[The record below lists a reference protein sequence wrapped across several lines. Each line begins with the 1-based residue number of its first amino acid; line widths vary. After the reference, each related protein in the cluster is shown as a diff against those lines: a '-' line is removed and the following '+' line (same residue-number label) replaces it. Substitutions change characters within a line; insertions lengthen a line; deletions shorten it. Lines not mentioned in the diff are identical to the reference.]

1 MLLATAVTGCATGT
15 GGIEPQDSHAIFSS
29 FSYMGNDDFYA
40 ANPPAGESSYYN
52 PILPGWY
59 SDPSICADDKGNYYL
74 VTSTFTYYPGCPCFT
89 AATSSTGNR
98 QAMCSTA
105 PRNLKIS
112 RSNT

>member
-52 PILPGWY
+52 PILPDGIPIP
-59 SDPSICADDKGNYYL
+59 PSAPM
-74 VTSTFTYYPGCPCFT
+74 TR
-89 AATSSTGNR
+89 ATT
-98 QAMCSTA
+98 
-105 PRNLKIS
+105 IW
-112 RSNT
+112 